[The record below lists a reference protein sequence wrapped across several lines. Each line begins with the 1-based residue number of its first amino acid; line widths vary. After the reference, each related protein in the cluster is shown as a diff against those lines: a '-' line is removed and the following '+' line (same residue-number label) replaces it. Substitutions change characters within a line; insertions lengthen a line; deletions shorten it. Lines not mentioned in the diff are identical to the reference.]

1 LSVSRR
7 SKPKAQRVMIIRHA
21 EKPYDDGKE
30 ENDGVR
36 MDGSKSEESLAVR
49 GWQRA
54 GALSLLFGSAEIA
67 ESRGVSVPQQL
78 FASDPEKEDKL
89 GSKSRRP
96 KQTLIPLAQRLE
108 LIIRADWLKGQ
119 EARLCKEALKQT
131 GAVLISWP
139 HERIPAIAA
148 AIPGGNIPQTRTWDD
163 ERFDLVWV
171 FDLLPD
177 GTYSF
182 KEIHQ
187 ALLSGDLDI

>member
-1 LSVSRR
+1 MAQ
-7 SKPKAQRVMIIRHA
+7 AQRIMIIRHA

-30 ENDGVR
+30 NNQGVR
-36 MDGSKSEESLAVR
+36 MDGSSSAESLAVR

-54 GALSLLFGSAEIA
+54 GALALLFGSAELA
-67 ESRGVSVPQQL
+67 QSRGLSVPQHL
-78 FASDPEKEDKL
+78 YASDPEKADKA

-96 KQTLIPLAQRLE
+96 KQTLIPLAQRLDFQ
-108 LIIRADWLKGQ
+108 IRAVWLKGQ
-119 EARLCKEALKQT
+119 EARLCRDVLKRSGT
-131 GAVLISWP
+131 VLISWQ
-139 HERIPAIAA
+139 HELIPKIAA
-148 AIPGGNIPQTRTWDD
+148 AIPGGKIPQTRIWDD